1 MSVDITSSRMQ
12 APRTGLEATIAT
24 SELLLFC
31 RDLRGTTTDVVVAA
45 TGRALALH
53 PGLAGCDAAAGVGVA
68 VETAGCVLVPVVRNA
83 GEAPLPAVRDEVER
97 VIGAALEGRLSPD
110 DLGAAAVTVHD
121 PFPGAG
127 ASLPESLGGRVLS
140 VGRPSCDSP
149 ELTLSLSVDGS
160 DADVAGD
167 QAAPFFAT
175 LVRLLRHPYR
185 RLV

>member
-1 MSVDITSSRMQ
+1 MSVDTTSSRTQ
-12 APRTGLEATIAT
+12 GPPRTGLEATIAT

-53 PGLAGCDAAAGVGVA
+53 PGLAGRAEAAGVGVA
-68 VETAGCVLVPVVRNA
+68 VETAGCLLVPVVRNA
-83 GEAPLPAVRDEVER
+83 CEAPLPAVRDEVER
-97 VIGAALEGRLSPD
+97 VVGAALEGRLSPD
-110 DLGAAAVTVHD
+110 DLGVAAVTVHD
-121 PFPGAG
+121 PFPGTGG
-127 ASLPESLGGRVLS
+127 ALPEALGGRVLS
-140 VGRPSCDSP
+140 VDRAAGDSP

-160 DADVAGD
+160 GAGD
-167 QAAPFFAT
+167 EAAPFFAT